1 MTLKKHNPTEP
12 SILDSAWAAI
22 RQEINPPSIAEVRE
36 QGWKTIKELAAEF
49 DIPVR
54 TARERLMRM
63 VEQGKLET
71 QVLMVN
77 LEGTSH
83 VRSINLF
90 RPFISP
96 LKNK

>member
-1 MTLKKHNPTEP
+1 MLEITFLHATFDNR
-12 SILDSAWAAI
+12 